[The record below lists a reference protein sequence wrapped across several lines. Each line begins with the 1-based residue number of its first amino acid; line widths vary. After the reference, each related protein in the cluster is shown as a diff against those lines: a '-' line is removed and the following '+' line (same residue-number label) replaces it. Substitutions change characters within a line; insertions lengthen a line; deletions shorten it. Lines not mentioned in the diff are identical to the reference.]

1 MHDSVSRSTLAIL
14 VRRLSQLY
22 LGLVV
27 YGLSSAMMVRS
38 VLGLNPWD
46 VFHQGLDE
54 RTPLSF
60 GTVVIISGA
69 FVLLLW
75 IPLRQR
81 PGLGTI
87 SNIFVIG
94 LAADLG
100 LWLIPGVEMLAG
112 RAAMLAGGIL
122 LNGLA
127 TSAYI
132 GAGFG
137 PGPRDGLMTGLASR
151 TGWPIRRVRTGI
163 ELAVLAAGWLLGGTA
178 GIGTVLY
185 ALAIGPIVHLTLPWF
200 ALGIGPSGK
209 KHGG

>member
-14 VRRLSQLY
+14 ARRLGQLY
-22 LGLVV
+22 LGLVLF
-27 YGLSSAMMVRS
+27 GLSSAMMVRS
-38 VLGLNPWD
+38 VLGLNPRD

-81 PGLGTI
+81 PGLGTV

-127 TSAYI
+127 TSAYL

-137 PGPRDGLMTGLASR
+137 PGPRDGPGQPHRLADPASAH
-151 TGWPIRRVRTGI
+151 W
-163 ELAVLAAGWLLGGTA
+163 
-178 GIGTVLY
+178 Y
-185 ALAIGPIVHLTLPWF
+185 
-200 ALGIGPSGK
+200 
-209 KHGG
+209 